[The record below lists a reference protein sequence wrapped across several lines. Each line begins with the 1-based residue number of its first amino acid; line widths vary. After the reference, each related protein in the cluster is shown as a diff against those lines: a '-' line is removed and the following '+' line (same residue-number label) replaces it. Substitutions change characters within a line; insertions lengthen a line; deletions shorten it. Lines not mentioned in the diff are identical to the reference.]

1 MTDLRHQ
8 IAAEAVSRET
18 PSPLW
23 VRAGQLFLI
32 PAGLVAVCLALW
44 LFIGWLLSTPEM
56 TPGELVTAIRS
67 EGARSRAFYAHQ
79 LAVTLQKDEKAAR
92 APGLAREIL
101 RAYEQVARD
110 EVVQGDELLHLKRTL
125 INCVAPTKDP
135 AAVPTLLSILESAP
149 EAAVKAA
156 CMDVLGALRGP
167 AAAGALSAYLD
178 HSDAGLR
185 KHAVLNLAA
194 TGEPG
199 VAERVRPLL
208 EDTELE
214 VAWNAA
220 VGLAWYLNDPA
231 GAPLLRQMLDRT
243 YIDRYTF
250 GPEAADEERHAEHAL
265 QMACRAAASLNLKE
279 FVPLLEALAAQDRSW
294 AVRDDA
300 ARAIQEITRNHG
312 R

>member
-1 MTDLRHQ
+1 MSDLRHQ
-8 IAAEAVSRET
+8 IAAEAVSRDA

-32 PAGLVAVCLALW
+32 PAGLVTVCLALW
-44 LFIGWLLSTPEM
+44 LFIGWMLSTPEM
-56 TPGELVTAIRS
+56 TAGELVTAIRS

-79 LAVTLQKDEKAAR
+79 LGVILKDEKAAR
-92 APGLAREIL
+92 APGLAAEIL
-101 RAYEQVARD
+101 RAYEQISRD
-110 EVVQGDELLHLKRTL
+110 DIGKAEDRLHLKRTL

-135 AAVPTLLSILESAP
+135 TAVPAILSILEAAP
-149 EAAVKAA
+149 EVAVKAA
-156 CMDVLGALRGP
+156 CMDVLGTLRGP
-167 AAAGALSAYLD
+167 EAAAALTAYLD

-199 VAERVRPLL
+199 VADRVRPRL

-220 VGLAWYLNDPA
+220 VGLAWFLKDPA
-231 GAPLLRQMLDRT
+231 GIPLLSQMLDRN

-250 GPEAADEERHAEHAL
+250 GPEAGEKERHAEHAL
-265 QMACRAAASLNLKE
+265 QMACRAAASLGRQE
-279 FVPLLEALAAQDRSW
+279 FLPLLETLAARDRSW

-300 ARAIQEITRNHG
+300 SRAIKEIRKNHG